1 MSFNMAVVL
10 RESRNAHP
18 DKPLCHI
25 ADETFTYAQV
35 DEISGRIAASL
46 RNLGVRRGD
55 KVAVQLP
62 NLPHFLFAYFGILKA
77 GAVMVPLDPLLRARE
92 ISYRLRN
99 SESRLLITFE
109 TSADEAV
116 KGGAWIKGLSTYV
129 VNLPGNDQRPV
140 DTKSFDELY
149 HGDDTGEIEPTN
161 AEDTAV
167 IIYISG
173 ARKPKRAE
181 LTHHQLYVNCT
192 SNGERLRFRD
202 DDMSMAVLP
211 MFDFFGLS
219 GVLNMAVRFGG
230 TLVLVPTFDA
240 QTVVDELAQHR
251 CTIFSGVPTMYYA
264 LLEADTDGRDMSA
277 LRLGCS
283 AGTNIPGEVIRAFE
297 EKFPG
302 AVIVEGYGL
311 TLTASLTVQDRI
323 ALLISKLVSRVA
335 AWVVGYNDTE
345 LPSGAGDVGLAT
357 RCFVFAVVFA
367 MVADVTPWR
376 TGTYFSGQL
385 DWVVLAK
392 LGILMVAVLV
402 VLWARSRVVRGG
414 RSITAG
420 MASALLLVALYSG
433 SSALGAF
440 AFGSFVSSVELSVR
454 VLAVGLV
461 ALVLIELVG
470 PMTVISTLSR
480 VLAAAAIFVSATGSM
495 STEYYPG
502 RLVGGFPPVNP
513 NEIAFLAAVPMIYF
527 VWRTVN
533 VDVSYLRIVVAVTLG
548 SIILLT
554 QSRTT
559 AAVTAAV
566 VLCLIIRGTRDFR
579 LSLSII
585 TTALI
590 GIVFVLTFTNSIHD
604 IVSRGGTQGGDS
616 VGGRSIAWNAVL
628 NMNRDPVENLFGQG
642 LADKVISVEGQWW
655 SAQVMDSSWF
665 SAFIQAGLIGF
676 ALAVALVVYA
686 VIQALRNARPVS
698 DLWLALIVLV
708 VIRSI
713 TESGLLDTSMG
724 FFVFMLVSMGAATQ
738 AHLGSFQE
746 GFTFTPGSRAIA
758 LPRTTPAYPGKPFN
772 PIFTGSGLEQ

>member
-92 ISYRLRN
+92 VRYRLRN
-99 SESRLLITFE
+99 SESRLLVTFE

-116 KGGAWIKGLSTYV
+116 KGGTWIKGLSTYV

-140 DTKSFDELY
+140 DTRSFDELY
-149 HGDDTGEIEPTN
+149 LGDDTGEIEPTD
-161 AEDTAV
+161 ADDTAV
-167 IIYISG
+167 IMYVSG
-173 ARKPKRAE
+173 ARKPKRAD
-181 LTHHQLYVNCT
+181 LTHHQLYLNCI
-192 SNGERLRFRD
+192 SNGGRLGFRD
-202 DDMSMAVLP
+202 DDMSLAVLP

-219 GVLNMAVRFGG
+219 GVLNTAVRFGG
-230 TLVLVPTFDA
+230 TLVLVPTFDT
-240 QTVVDELAQHR
+240 QTVVDELARHR
-251 CTIFSGVPTMYYA
+251 CTIFSGVPTMYCA

-283 AGTNIPGEVIRAFE
+283 AGTSIPGEVIGAFK

-311 TLTASLTVQDRI
+311 TLTTSLFEDRI
-323 ALLISKLVSRVA
+323 ALLISKLVRGVA
-335 AWVVGYNDTE
+335 AWAVGYNDTE
-345 LPSGAGDVGLAT
+345 LPSGAGNVGLTT

-367 MVADVTPWR
+367 IVADVTPWR
-376 TGTYFSGQL
+376 VGTYFSGQL

-392 LGILMVAVLV
+392 LGLLMAAVLV
-402 VLWARSRVVRGG
+402 VLWARSRVARGG
-414 RSITAG
+414 RSFTAV
-420 MASALLLVALYSG
+420 MASALLLVGLYAG
-433 SSALGAF
+433 SSALGSF

-480 VLAAAAIFVSATGSM
+480 VLAAVAIFVSATGST
-495 STEYYPG
+495 STADYPG

-548 SIILLT
+548 LIILLT
-554 QSRTT
+554 QSRT
-559 AAVTAAV
+559 AAAITAAV
-566 VLCLIIRGTRDFR
+566 VLCLIIRGTRDSR
-579 LSLSII
+579 LSLGII

-590 GIVFVLTFTNSIHD
+590 GLASIVTFTNIVD
-604 IVSRGGTQGGDS
+604 NIVSRGGTQGGDS

-628 NMNRDPVENLFGQG
+628 NMDRDPVENLFGQG
-642 LADKVISVEGQWW
+642 LADKIIPVEGQWW
-655 SAQVMDSSWF
+655 SAQPMDSSWF
-665 SAFIQAGLIGF
+665 SAFVQAGLIGF

-686 VIQALRNARPVS
+686 VVQALRNARPAS

-713 TESGLLDTSMG
+713 TESGLLDTTTS

-738 AHLGSFQE
+738 AHLGSFQV

-758 LPRTTPAYPGKPFN
+758 SPRTTPAYPGEPFN
-772 PIFTGSGLEQ
+772 PISSGSGLEQ